1 MEIYSEFEIVE
12 KTRENLLSVL
22 IIDKKMTIGQF
33 YYFETLSIVF
43 PDPGNPKSPET
54 PIKNGTAFA
63 LRKFAAFQL
72 ISWAAYFFMNKN
84 FEIWMKK
91 GKIIT
96 I

>member
-1 MEIYSEFEIVE
+1 MGRQITCMLNQQVQLVIHDYCPCKSILRSKAET
-12 KTRENLLSVL
+12 TRENLLSVL

-43 PDPGNPKSPET
+43 PDPGNPKSPEI

-72 ISWAAYFFMNKN
+72 IS
-84 FEIWMKK
+84 
-91 GKIIT
+91 
-96 I
+96 